1 MYVPIAIITKNKE
14 VQARRG
20 KEYLNFRP
28 KGNQVKNKT
37 KRISRENNNNKKNF
51 QNNFQCL
58 SKAST
63 YFINCCT
70 CAL

>member
-37 KRISRENNNNKKNF
+37 KRISRENNNNKKK
-51 QNNFQCL
+51 L
-58 SKAST
+58 SKQFSMSIKSF
-63 YFINCCT
+63 YVFY
-70 CAL
+70 